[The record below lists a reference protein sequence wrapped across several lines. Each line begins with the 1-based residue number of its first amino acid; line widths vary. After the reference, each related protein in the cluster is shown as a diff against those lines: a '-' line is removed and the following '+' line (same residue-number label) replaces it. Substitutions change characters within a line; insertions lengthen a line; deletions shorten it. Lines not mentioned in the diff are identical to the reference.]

1 MPEPLKVVIMSND
14 FLRRALELS
23 EAWRLFIMKLFKK
36 LAAAGLSVII
46 AGSLLAGCGSTAD
59 TAQIDGTKTVVT
71 INDDEVPLG
80 TLSFLAKYQQAQ
92 MYAMYTS
99 YFGAAEI
106 FDMVMDESSG
116 ETYGETLKGY
126 ALDSIEEMVLLRQHA
141 EEYGVTLTA
150 EEEEQIDKVAQA
162 YIDENSEDVRAAIGA
177 SKENV
182 IELLELQ
189 LIKSKMLEPMAADV
203 DTEVSDEEAQQS
215 GVTYVKI
222 DKATEDD
229 FADENSDESSLAD
242 SSVADSV
249 DVTAQVEAANAEKLS
264 QAEAVLAAVQ
274 ASGNVAEADMT
285 TIANEVNADFYAQ
298 TGQFTTHNTEDT
310 VLDMAIVEAVAGLA
324 DGTLVDH
331 VVESSDGT
339 AWFVVRFD
347 AAYDEAATEEI
358 KKEKVTARKQE
369 AYDTLYTEWKDSAT
383 ITVDEAVLATLIISD
398 MSPVTFGKDVLPADS
413 SVAAAAEDAETSA
426 PAEEES
432 VPAETAEES
441 VPADESVADGAAD
454 ASVAPDMSTAN

>member
-1 MPEPLKVVIMSND
+1 ME
-14 FLRRALELS
+14 
-23 EAWRLFIMKLFKK
+23 LFKK

-71 INDDEVPLG
+71 INEDEVQLG

-92 MYAMYTS
+92 MYAVYTA

-116 ETYGETLKGY
+116 ETYGETLKGS

-141 EEYGVTLTA
+141 EEYGVTLTT

-182 IELLELQ
+182 IELLKLQ
-189 LIKSKMLEPMAADV
+189 LIKSKMMEPMAADV

-229 FADENSDESSLAD
+229 FANENSDESSLAD
-242 SSVADSV
+242 SSVAENV
-249 DVTAQVEAANAEKLS
+249 DVAAQVEAANAEKLS

-285 TIANEVNADFYAQ
+285 TIANGINADLYAQ

-310 VLDMAIVEAVAGLA
+310 VLDTAIVEAVAGLA

-347 AAYDEAATEEI
+347 AAYDETATQEI
-358 KKEKVTARKQE
+358 KDEKVKSRKQE
-369 AYDTLYTEWKDSAT
+369 AYDKLYTEWKDSAK

-398 MSPVTFGKDVLPADS
+398 KSPVAFGKDPLPEDSS
-413 SVAAAAEDAETSA
+413 SVAAAVEDTDTSA
-426 PAEEES
+426 PA
-432 VPAETAEES
+432 AEES
-441 VPADESVADGAAD
+441 VSEVAAAESAPADESVADGAAD
-454 ASVAPDMSTAN
+454 ASVAPNVSAAD

>member
-1 MPEPLKVVIMSND
+1 
-14 FLRRALELS
+14 
-23 EAWRLFIMKLFKK
+23 MKLFKK
-36 LAAAGLSVII
+36 LAAAGLSVVI
-46 AGSLLAGCGSTAD
+46 AGSLLAGCGSPAD
-59 TAQIDGTKTVVT
+59 TAQIDGT
-71 INDDEVPLG
+71 
-80 TLSFLAKYQQAQ
+80 SFLAKYQQAQ
-92 MYAMYTS
+92 MYAMYTA

-182 IELLELQ
+182 IELLKLQ

-222 DKATEDD
+222 DKATEED
-229 FADENSDESSLAD
+229 FANENSDESSLAD
-242 SSVADSV
+242 SSVAAAA
-249 DVTAQVEAANAEKLS
+249 DVAAQVEAANAEKFS

-274 ASGNVAEADMT
+274 ASGNIAEADMT
-285 TIANEVNADFYAQ
+285 TIANEINEELYAQ

-310 VLDMAIVEAVAGLA
+310 VLDMAIVEAVAGLS

-331 VVESSDGT
+331 VVEASDGT

-347 AAYDEAATEEI
+347 AAYDETATQEI
-358 KKEKVTARKQE
+358 RDEKVKARKQE
-369 AYDTLYTEWKDSAT
+369 AYDKLYTEWKDSAK
-383 ITVDEAVLATLIISD
+383 ITVDEAVLATLVISD
-398 MSPVTFGKDVLPADS
+398 MSPVAFGRQQRNLLRKRQLSPLRQMNLSQKALQTHPLQQRR
-413 SVAAAAEDAETSA
+413 AQQTNRIIE
-426 PAEEES
+426 
-432 VPAETAEES
+432 ETA
-441 VPADESVADGAAD
+441 A
-454 ASVAPDMSTAN
+454 TAKCGDCLFFCVLLF

>member
-1 MPEPLKVVIMSND
+1 
-14 FLRRALELS
+14 
-23 EAWRLFIMKLFKK
+23 MKLFKK

-46 AGSLLAGCGSTAD
+46 AGSFLAGCGSTAD

-71 INDDEVPLG
+71 INEDEVPLG

-92 MYAMYTS
+92 MYAMYTA
-99 YFGAAEI
+99 YFGAANI
-106 FDMVMDESSG
+106 FDTVMDESSG

-150 EEEEQIDKVAQA
+150 EEEEQIEKVAQA

-189 LIKSKMLEPMAADV
+189 LIKSKMMEPMAADV

-222 DKATEDD
+222 DKATEED

-242 SSVADSV
+242 SSVAADT
-249 DVTAQVEAANAEKLS
+249 DVAAQVEAANAEKLS

-274 ASGNVAEADMT
+274 ASENVAEADMT
-285 TIANEVNADFYAQ
+285 TIANEVNEDFYAQ

-310 VLDMAIVEAVAGLA
+310 VLDTAIVEAVAGMS

-331 VVESSDGT
+331 VVESSDGNS
-339 AWFVVRFD
+339 WFVVRFD
-347 AAYDEAATEEI
+347 AAFDENATQEI

-369 AYDTLYTEWKDSAT
+369 AYDTLYTEWKDAAK
-383 ITVDEAVLATLIISD
+383 ITVDEAVLATLVISD
-398 MSPVTFGKDVLPADS
+398 MSPVTFGKDPLPEDDS
-413 SVAAAAEDAETSA
+413 SVAAAVENADASEPT
-426 PAEEES
+426 EES
-432 VPAETAEES
+432 VSEAAAAESA
-441 VPADESVADGAAD
+441 PADESVADGAAD
-454 ASVAPDMSTAN
+454 ASVAPNVNAAD

>member
-1 MPEPLKVVIMSND
+1 
-14 FLRRALELS
+14 
-23 EAWRLFIMKLFKK
+23 MKLFKK

-71 INDDEVPLG
+71 INEDEVPLG

-331 VVESSDGT
+331 IVESSDGT

-441 VPADESVADGAAD
+441 VPADESAADGAAD

>member
-1 MPEPLKVVIMSND
+1 
-14 FLRRALELS
+14 
-23 EAWRLFIMKLFKK
+23 MKLFKK
-36 LAAAGLSVII
+36 LAAAGLSVVI
-46 AGSLLAGCGSTAD
+46 AGSLLAGCGSTVEK
-59 TAQIDGTKTVVT
+59 AQIDGTKTVVT
-71 INDDEVPLG
+71 INEDEVPLG

-92 MYAMYTS
+92 MYAMYS
-99 YFGAAEI
+99 AYFGAAEI

-141 EEYGVTLTA
+141 EEYGVTITA

-162 YIDENSEDVRAAIGA
+162 YIDENSEDVRTAIGA

-182 IELLELQ
+182 IELLKLQ
-189 LIKSKMLEPMAADV
+189 LIKSKMLEPMAANV

-222 DKATEDD
+222 DKATEAD

-242 SSVADSV
+242 SSVAADT
-249 DVTAQVEAANAEKLS
+249 DVAAQVEAANAEKLS

-285 TIANEVNADFYAQ
+285 TIANEINEDLYAQ

-331 VVESSDGT
+331 VVEASDGT

>member
-1 MPEPLKVVIMSND
+1 
-14 FLRRALELS
+14 
-23 EAWRLFIMKLFKK
+23 MKLFKK

-71 INDDEVPLG
+71 INEDEVPLG

-92 MYAMYTS
+92 MYAMYTA

-310 VLDMAIVEAVAGLA
+310 VLDMAIVEAVTGLA

-331 VVESSDGT
+331 IVESSDGT

-383 ITVDEAVLATLIISD
+383 IPVDEAVRATLIISD

>member
-1 MPEPLKVVIMSND
+1 
-14 FLRRALELS
+14 
-23 EAWRLFIMKLFKK
+23 MKLFKK

-71 INDDEVPLG
+71 INEDEVPLG

-92 MYAMYTS
+92 MYAMYTA
-99 YFGAAEI
+99 YFGAANI
-106 FDMVMDESSG
+106 FDTVMDESSG

-150 EEEEQIDKVAQA
+150 EEEEQIEKVAQA
-162 YIDENSEDVRAAIGA
+162 YIDENSEDVRTAIGA

-189 LIKSKMLEPMAADV
+189 VIKSKMMEPMAADV

-222 DKATEDD
+222 DKATEED

-242 SSVADSV
+242 SSVAADT
-249 DVTAQVEAANAEKLS
+249 DVAAQVEAANAEKLS
-264 QAEAVLAAVQ
+264 QAEAILAAVQ

-310 VLDMAIVEAVAGLA
+310 VLDKAIVEAVAGMS

-331 VVESSDGT
+331 VVESSDGKS
-339 AWFVVRFD
+339 WFVVRFD
-347 AAYDEAATEEI
+347 AAYDENATQEI

-369 AYDTLYTEWKDSAT
+369 AYDTLYTEWKDAAK

-398 MSPVTFGKDVLPADS
+398 MSPVTFGSDPLPEDDS
-413 SVAAAAEDAETSA
+413 SVAAAVENTDASE
-426 PAEEES
+426 P
-432 VPAETAEES
+432 AEES
-441 VPADESVADGAAD
+441 VSGEAAEESAPTDESAADGAAD
-454 ASVAPDMSTAN
+454 ASAADVESTAN

>member
-1 MPEPLKVVIMSND
+1 
-14 FLRRALELS
+14 
-23 EAWRLFIMKLFKK
+23 MKLFKK
-36 LAAAGLSVII
+36 LAAAGLSAII

-71 INDDEVPLG
+71 INEDEVQLG

-92 MYAMYTS
+92 MYSVYTS
-99 YFGAAEI
+99 YFGSAEI

-162 YIDENSEDVRAAIGA
+162 YIDENSEDVRAVIGA

-182 IELLELQ
+182 IELLKLQ

-242 SSVADSV
+242 SSVAENV
-249 DVTAQVEAANAEKLS
+249 DVAAQVEAANAEKYS

-285 TIANEVNADFYAQ
+285 TIANGINADLYAQ

-347 AAYDEAATEEI
+347 SAYDETATQEI
-358 KKEKVTARKQE
+358 KDEKVKSRKQE
-369 AYDTLYTEWKDSAT
+369 AYDKLYTEWKDSAK

-398 MSPVTFGKDVLPADS
+398 MSPVTFGRDPLPEDSS
-413 SVAAAAEDAETSA
+413 SVASAVEDVDASE
-426 PAEEES
+426 PASEES
-432 VPAETAEES
+432 VSEEAAEES
-441 VPADESVADGAAD
+441 APEEPADESVAEGAAD
-454 ASVAPDMSTAN
+454 ESVAAEEGVAN

>member
-1 MPEPLKVVIMSND
+1 MPEPHKVVIMSND
-14 FLRRALELS
+14 FLLSALKLS
-23 EAWRLFIMKLFKK
+23 EAWRLIIMKLFKK

-71 INDDEVPLG
+71 INEDEVPLG

-92 MYAMYTS
+92 MYAMYTA

-162 YIDENSEDVRAAIGA
+162 YIDENSEDVRAAVGA

-189 LIKSKMLEPMAADV
+189 PIKSKMLEPMAANV

-222 DKATEDD
+222 DKATEAD

-242 SSVADSV
+242 SSVAAAA
-249 DVTAQVEAANAEKLS
+249 DVAAQVEAANAEKLS

-285 TIANEVNADFYAQ
+285 TIANEVNKDLYAQ
-298 TGQFTTHNTEDT
+298 NGQFTTYNTEDT

-369 AYDTLYTEWKDSAT
+369 AYDTLYTEWKDAAK

-398 MSPVTFGKDVLPADS
+398 MNPITFGKDVLPEDDS
-413 SVAAAAEDAETSA
+413 SVAAENTDASE
-426 PAEEES
+426 PA
-432 VPAETAEES
+432 AEES
-441 VPADESVADGAAD
+441 VSGEAAESAPADESVADGEAD
-454 ASVAPDMSTAN
+454 ASVAAEESASN

>member
-1 MPEPLKVVIMSND
+1 
-14 FLRRALELS
+14 
-23 EAWRLFIMKLFKK
+23 MKLFKK

-46 AGSLLAGCGSTAD
+46 AGSLLAGCGSPAD

-71 INDDEVPLG
+71 INEDEVPLG

-92 MYAMYTS
+92 MYAMYTA

-162 YIDENSEDVRAAIGA
+162 YIDENSEDVRAAVGA

-189 LIKSKMLEPMAADV
+189 LIKSKMLEPMAANV

-222 DKATEDD
+222 DKATEAD
-229 FADENSDESSLAD
+229 FADENSGESSLAD
-242 SSVADSV
+242 SSVAAAA
-249 DVTAQVEAANAEKLS
+249 DVAAQVEAANAEKLS

-285 TIANEVNADFYAQ
+285 TIANEVNKDLYAQ
-298 TGQFTTHNTEDT
+298 TGQFTTFNTEDT

-369 AYDTLYTEWKDSAT
+369 AYDTLYTEWKDAAK

-398 MSPVTFGKDVLPADS
+398 MNPITFGKDVLPEDDS
-413 SVAAAAEDAETSA
+413 SVAAENTDASE
-426 PAEEES
+426 PA
-432 VPAETAEES
+432 AEES
-441 VPADESVADGAAD
+441 VSGEAAESAPADESVADGAAD
-454 ASVAPDMSTAN
+454 ASVAAEESAAN

>member
-1 MPEPLKVVIMSND
+1 
-14 FLRRALELS
+14 
-23 EAWRLFIMKLFKK
+23 MKLFKK

-126 ALDSIEEMVLLRQHA
+126 ALDSIEEMVLLRQYA

-274 ASGNVAEADMT
+274 ASGNVEEADMT
-285 TIANEVNADFYAQ
+285 TIANEVHADFYAQ
-298 TGQFTTHNTEDT
+298 TGQFTTNNTEDT

>member
-1 MPEPLKVVIMSND
+1 
-14 FLRRALELS
+14 
-23 EAWRLFIMKLFKK
+23 MKLFKK

-71 INDDEVPLG
+71 INEDEVPLG

-92 MYAMYTS
+92 MYEMYTA

-162 YIDENSEDVRAAIGA
+162 YIDENSEDVRAAVGA

-182 IELLELQ
+182 IELLKLQ

-331 VVESSDGT
+331 VVEASDGT

-398 MSPVTFGKDVLPADS
+398 MNPITFGKDVLPEDDS
-413 SVAAAAEDAETSA
+413 SVAAAAENADASEPT
-426 PAEEES
+426 EES
-432 VPAETAEES
+432 VSEVAAAESA
-441 VPADESVADGAAD
+441 PADESVADGAAD
-454 ASVAPDMSTAN
+454 ASVAAEESAAN

>member
-1 MPEPLKVVIMSND
+1 VY
-14 FLRRALELS
+14 
-23 EAWRLFIMKLFKK
+23 
-36 LAAAGLSVII
+36 
-46 AGSLLAGCGSTAD
+46 TA
-59 TAQIDGTKTVVT
+59 
-71 INDDEVPLG
+71 
-80 TLSFLAKYQQAQ
+80 
-92 MYAMYTS
+92 

-106 FDMVMDESSG
+106 FDMVMAESSG
-116 ETYGETLKGY
+116 ETYGETLKSS

-141 EEYGVTLTA
+141 EEYGVTLTT

-182 IELLELQ
+182 IELLKLQ
-189 LIKSKMLEPMAADV
+189 LIKSKMMEPMAADV

-441 VPADESVADGAAD
+441 VPADESAADGAAD

>member
-1 MPEPLKVVIMSND
+1 
-14 FLRRALELS
+14 
-23 EAWRLFIMKLFKK
+23 MKLFKK
-36 LAAAGLSVII
+36 LAAAGLSVVI
-46 AGSLLAGCGSTAD
+46 AGSLLAGCGSPAD

-71 INDDEVPLG
+71 INEDEVPLG

-92 MYAMYTS
+92 MYAMYTA

-203 DTEVSDEEAQQS
+203 DTEVSEEEAQQS

-222 DKATEDD
+222 DKATEAD

-242 SSVADSV
+242 SSVAADA
-249 DVTAQVEAANAEKLS
+249 DVAAQVEAANAEKYS
-264 QAEAVLAAVQ
+264 QAEALLAAVQ

-285 TIANEVNADFYAQ
+285 TIANGINEDLYAQ
-298 TGQFTTHNTEDT
+298 TGQFTTYNTEDT

-347 AAYDEAATEEI
+347 AAYDETATAEI
-358 KKEKVTARKQE
+358 KEEKVTARKQE
-369 AYDTLYTEWKDSAT
+369 AYDKLYTEWKDSAK
-383 ITVDEAVLATLIISD
+383 IAVDEAVLATLIISD
-398 MSPVTFGKDVLPADS
+398 MSPVVFGKDALPEDDE
-413 SVAAAAEDAETSA
+413 SVAASEENIDASEPAEDSVS
-426 PAEEES
+426 EE
-432 VPAETAEES
+432 AAEES
-441 VPADESVADGAAD
+441 APADESVAEGAAD
-454 ASVAPDMSTAN
+454 ASVAAGESTAD

>member
-1 MPEPLKVVIMSND
+1 
-14 FLRRALELS
+14 
-23 EAWRLFIMKLFKK
+23 MKLFKK

-71 INDDEVPLG
+71 VNEDEVPLG

-92 MYAMYTS
+92 MYAMYTA

-162 YIDENSEDVRAAIGA
+162 YIDENSEDVRAAVGA

-189 LIKSKMLEPMAADV
+189 LIKSKMLEPMAANV

-222 DKATEDD
+222 DKATEAD

-242 SSVADSV
+242 SSVAAAA
-249 DVTAQVEAANAEKLS
+249 DVAAQVEAANAEKLS

-285 TIANEVNADFYAQ
+285 TIANEVNKDLYAQ
-298 TGQFTTHNTEDT
+298 TGQFTTFNTEDT

-369 AYDTLYTEWKDSAT
+369 AYDTLYTEWKDAAK

-398 MSPVTFGKDVLPADS
+398 MNPITFGKDVLPEDDS
-413 SVAAAAEDAETSA
+413 SVAAENTDASE
-426 PAEEES
+426 PA
-432 VPAETAEES
+432 AEES
-441 VPADESVADGAAD
+441 VSGEAAESAPADESVADGEAD
-454 ASVAPDMSTAN
+454 ASVAAEESASN

>member
-1 MPEPLKVVIMSND
+1 
-14 FLRRALELS
+14 
-23 EAWRLFIMKLFKK
+23 MKLFKK

-71 INDDEVPLG
+71 INEDEVPLG

-92 MYAMYTS
+92 MYAMYTA

-162 YIDENSEDVRAAIGA
+162 YIDENSEDVRAAVGA

-189 LIKSKMLEPMAADV
+189 LIKSKMLEPMAANV

-222 DKATEDD
+222 DKATEAD

-242 SSVADSV
+242 SSVAAAA
-249 DVTAQVEAANAEKLS
+249 DVAAQVEAANAEKLS

-285 TIANEVNADFYAQ
+285 TIANEVNKDLYAQ
-298 TGQFTTHNTEDT
+298 TGQFTTFNTEDT

-369 AYDTLYTEWKDSAT
+369 AYDTLYTEWKDAAK

-398 MSPVTFGKDVLPADS
+398 MNPITFGTDVLPEDDS
-413 SVAAAAEDAETSA
+413 SVAAENTDASE
-426 PAEEES
+426 PA
-432 VPAETAEES
+432 AEES
-441 VPADESVADGAAD
+441 VSGEAAESAPADESVADGAAD
-454 ASVAPDMSTAN
+454 ASVAAEESAVN

>member
-1 MPEPLKVVIMSND
+1 
-14 FLRRALELS
+14 
-23 EAWRLFIMKLFKK
+23 MKLFKK

-71 INDDEVPLG
+71 INEDEVPLG

-92 MYAMYTS
+92 MYAMYTA

-162 YIDENSEDVRAAIGA
+162 YIDENSEEVRAAVGA

-189 LIKSKMLEPMAADV
+189 LIKSKMLEPMAANV

-222 DKATEDD
+222 DKATEAD

-242 SSVADSV
+242 SSVAAAA
-249 DVTAQVEAANAEKLS
+249 DVAAQVEAANAEKLS

-285 TIANEVNADFYAQ
+285 TIANEVNKDLYAQ
-298 TGQFTTHNTEDT
+298 TGQFTTFNTEDT

-369 AYDTLYTEWKDSAT
+369 AYDTLYTEWKDAAK

-398 MSPVTFGKDVLPADS
+398 MNPITFGKDVLPEDDS
-413 SVAAAAEDAETSA
+413 SVAAENTDASE
-426 PAEEES
+426 PA
-432 VPAETAEES
+432 AEES
-441 VPADESVADGAAD
+441 VSGEAAESAPADESVADGAAD
-454 ASVAPDMSTAN
+454 ASVAAEESAAN

>member
-1 MPEPLKVVIMSND
+1 
-14 FLRRALELS
+14 
-23 EAWRLFIMKLFKK
+23 MKLFKK

-59 TAQIDGTKTVVT
+59 TAQIDGTKTVIT
-71 INDDEVPLG
+71 INEDEVPLG

-92 MYAMYTS
+92 MYAMYTA

-162 YIDENSEDVRAAIGA
+162 YIDENSEDVRAAVGA

-189 LIKSKMLEPMAADV
+189 LIKSKMLEPMAANV

-222 DKATEDD
+222 DKATEAD

-242 SSVADSV
+242 SSVAAAA
-249 DVTAQVEAANAEKLS
+249 DVAAQVEAANAEKLS

-285 TIANEVNADFYAQ
+285 TIANEVNADFYSQ
-298 TGQFTTHNTEDT
+298 TGQFTTYNTEDT

-347 AAYDEAATEEI
+347 AAYDDAATEEI

-369 AYDTLYTEWKDSAT
+369 AYDTLYTEWKDAAK

-398 MSPVTFGKDVLPADS
+398 MNPITFGKDVLPEDDS
-413 SVAAAAEDAETSA
+413 SVAAENTDAAE
-426 PAEEES
+426 PA
-432 VPAETAEES
+432 AEES
-441 VPADESVADGAAD
+441 VSSEAAESAPADESVADGAAD
-454 ASVAPDMSTAN
+454 ASVAAEESAAN

>member
-1 MPEPLKVVIMSND
+1 
-14 FLRRALELS
+14 
-23 EAWRLFIMKLFKK
+23 MKLFKK

-71 INDDEVPLG
+71 INEDEVPLG

-92 MYAMYTS
+92 MYAMYTA

-141 EEYGVTLTA
+141 EEYGVSLTA

-274 ASGNVAEADMT
+274 ASGNVAEADMSSRH
-285 TIANEVNADFYAQ
+285 TILRIPSSILRSLRQSQVLLTAHWSTMLSSLPTERLGSLSDLTPLMMRLQRKKSRKRKSQPASRRLM
-298 TGQFTTHNTEDT
+298 THSIQSGKT
-310 VLDMAIVEAVAGLA
+310 LRRSQSMRQSSRHSSSAI
-324 DGTLVDH
+324 
-331 VVESSDGT
+331 
-339 AWFVVRFD
+339 
-347 AAYDEAATEEI
+347 
-358 KKEKVTARKQE
+358 
-369 AYDTLYTEWKDSAT
+369 
-383 ITVDEAVLATLIISD
+383 
-398 MSPVTFGKDVLPADS
+398 
-413 SVAAAAEDAETSA
+413 
-426 PAEEES
+426 
-432 VPAETAEES
+432 
-441 VPADESVADGAAD
+441 
-454 ASVAPDMSTAN
+454 

>member
-1 MPEPLKVVIMSND
+1 
-14 FLRRALELS
+14 
-23 EAWRLFIMKLFKK
+23 MKLFKK

-71 INDDEVPLG
+71 INEDEVPLG

-92 MYAMYTS
+92 MYAMYTA

-162 YIDENSEDVRAAIGA
+162 YIDENSEDVRAAVGA

-189 LIKSKMLEPMAADV
+189 LIKSKMLEPMAANV

-222 DKATEDD
+222 DKATEAD

-242 SSVADSV
+242 SSVAAAA
-249 DVTAQVEAANAEKLS
+249 DVAAQVEAANAEKLS

-285 TIANEVNADFYAQ
+285 TIANEVNKDLYAQ
-298 TGQFTTHNTEDT
+298 TGQFTTFNTEDT

-369 AYDTLYTEWKDSAT
+369 AYDTLYTEWKDAAK

-398 MSPVTFGKDVLPADS
+398 MNPITFGKDVLPEDDS
-413 SVAAAAEDAETSA
+413 SVAAENTDASE
-426 PAEEES
+426 PA
-432 VPAETAEES
+432 AEES
-441 VPADESVADGAAD
+441 VSGEAAESAPADESVADGAAD
-454 ASVAPDMSTAN
+454 ASVAAEESAAN

>member
-1 MPEPLKVVIMSND
+1 MK
-14 FLRRALELS
+14 LS
-23 EAWRLFIMKLFKK
+23 EAWRLIIMKLFKK

-46 AGSLLAGCGSTAD
+46 AGSLLAGCGSTAEK
-59 TAQIDGTKTVVT
+59 AQIDGTKTVVT
-71 INDDEVPLG
+71 INEDEVPLG

-92 MYAMYTS
+92 MYAMYTA

-242 SSVADSV
+242 SSVAAAA
-249 DVTAQVEAANAEKLS
+249 DVAAQVEAANAEKLS

-285 TIANEVNADFYAQ
+285 TIANEVNKDLYAQ
-298 TGQFTTHNTEDT
+298 TGQFTTFNTEDT

-369 AYDTLYTEWKDSAT
+369 AYDTLYTEWKDAAK

-398 MSPVTFGKDVLPADS
+398 MNPITFGKDVLPEDDS
-413 SVAAAAEDAETSA
+413 SVAAENTDASE
-426 PAEEES
+426 PA
-432 VPAETAEES
+432 AEES
-441 VPADESVADGAAD
+441 VSGEAAESAPADESVADGEAD
-454 ASVAPDMSTAN
+454 ASVAAEESASN

>member
-1 MPEPLKVVIMSND
+1 
-14 FLRRALELS
+14 
-23 EAWRLFIMKLFKK
+23 MKLFKK

-71 INDDEVPLG
+71 INEDEVPLG

-92 MYAMYTS
+92 MYAMYTA

-162 YIDENSEDVRAAIGA
+162 YIDENSEDVRAAVGA

-189 LIKSKMLEPMAADV
+189 LIKSKMLEPMAANV

-222 DKATEDD
+222 DKATEAD

-242 SSVADSV
+242 SSVAAAA
-249 DVTAQVEAANAEKLS
+249 DVAAQVEAANAEKLS

-285 TIANEVNADFYAQ
+285 TIANEVNKDLYAQ
-298 TGQFTTHNTEDT
+298 TGQFTTFNTEDT

-369 AYDTLYTEWKDSAT
+369 AYDTLYTEWKDAAK

-398 MSPVTFGKDVLPADS
+398 MNPITFGKDVLPEDDS
-413 SVAAAAEDAETSA
+413 SVAAENTDASE
-426 PAEEES
+426 PA
-432 VPAETAEES
+432 AEES
-441 VPADESVADGAAD
+441 VSGEAAESAPADESVADGEAD
-454 ASVAPDMSTAN
+454 ASVAAEESASN